1 MRETC
6 VAVLLCIVHMFNSG
20 NFVFISKKKKKIN
33 NLNDGGDRRPQPDVL
48 WDTDIRRRI
57 ANPPDQSL
65 CSGDMAIWRMQSR
78 RLGPRRISINS
89 CFRCC
94 LLVRRLFLRLVRE
107 VNEIVYVFLFIVQC
121 IMYVLRVLFMS
132 GRNCCTC
139 SL

>member
-65 CSGDMAIWRMQSR
+65 CSGDMAIWRYGECKAGGWARGGYQ
-78 RLGPRRISINS
+78 LIHVFG
-89 CFRCC
+89 
-94 LLVRRLFLRLVRE
+94 VAFLSDDYF
-107 VNEIVYVFLFIVQC
+107 YV
-121 IMYVLRVLFMS
+121 S
-132 GRNCCTC
+132 
-139 SL
+139 